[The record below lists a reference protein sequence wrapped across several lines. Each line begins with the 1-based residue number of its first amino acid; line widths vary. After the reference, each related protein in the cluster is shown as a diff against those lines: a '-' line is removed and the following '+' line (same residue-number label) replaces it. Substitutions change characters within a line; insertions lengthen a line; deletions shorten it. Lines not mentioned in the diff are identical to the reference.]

1 MHVDA
6 EADQDSDLDMLD
18 SQPPD
23 SPLWSR
29 MQSCPAAPLS
39 PTCRPFQTEHL
50 ARDGTRIATPIYGHF
65 NHADSGAS
73 VQSPTTTY
81 TTFFS
86 QDQSSTSH
94 SLFHRR
100 RALPSPIS
108 EDESMNSPTT
118 MTGSL
123 FRRLNMNHHTS
134 HYPNNHTPVTTP
146 DSPVPEMPVNDA
158 VMATGEPPIREQ
170 RRGAIVGAPHG
181 KAILSMGFRA
191 DCEKCKQKVPGH
203 WSHVLR
209 V

>member
-1 MHVDA
+1 MHIDA
-6 EADQDSDLDMLD
+6 DADQDSDLDMLD

-29 MQSCPAAPLS
+29 MQSCPAGPMS
-39 PTCRPFQTEHL
+39 PIPQPFQMERL
-50 ARDGTRIATPIYGHF
+50 ARDGTRIATPIYSHF
-65 NHADSGAS
+65 NHADSSAPVRS
-73 VQSPTTTY
+73 SATTS

-86 QDQSSTSH
+86 QDLSSTSH

-118 MTGSL
+118 MTGSML
-123 FRRLNMNHHTS
+123 RRLNMNHHTS
-134 HYPNNHTPVTTP
+134 SHPNNHTPVTTP
-146 DSPVPEMPVNDA
+146 DSPMPKTLVGDA
-158 VMATGEPPIREQ
+158 MMATGEPSIREQ
-170 RRGAIVGAPHG
+170 RRGAIVGGPQG
-181 KAILSMGFRA
+181 KAILSMGFRS
-191 DCEKCKQKVPGH
+191 DCEKCRQKVPGH